1 MSPTQLRDMNDNIL
15 LLMTTTVEHMTEVSI
30 ITDYIIR
37 VRFITTRVIT
47 RDATIPMVISAILLI
62 SVSVRNC

>member
-47 RDATIPMVISAILLI
+47 RDTTIPMVISAILLI